1 MAVYQTTLPSFL
13 ACSSDP
19 SCARIS
25 RGVRRIGIKSRNTR
39 KFRLLVIIVFP
50 SLVKTRLKVIS
61 LTGIFPDWIFS
72 PRGWPSFAPSDQ
84 SLPGVYPEG
93 QKFTRV
99 GDPRGATINMLQIF
113 SFHCGHSDANRN

>member
-25 RGVRRIGIKSRNTR
+25 RGVRRIGIKSRNNR
-39 KFRLLVIIVFP
+39 KFLPLAIIVFP

-61 LTGIFPDWIFS
+61 LTTFFPT
-72 PRGWPSFAPSDQ
+72 GSFLPEADPVLLLLI
-84 SLPGVYPEG
+84 SLYPGVYPES

-99 GDPRGATINMLQIF
+99 GCP
-113 SFHCGHSDANRN
+113 